1 MNFFKQNCC
10 LKAFQNVNKAIA
22 VGLEM
27 YVALVCYIAKVQTT
41 LVTLIGGACLQPP
54 AMTLAEE
61 LAFASAARK
70 RLQQASW

>member
-1 MNFFKQNCC
+1 
-10 LKAFQNVNKAIA
+10 
-22 VGLEM
+22 M

-41 LVTLIGGACLQPP
+41 LVTLIGGACLQLP

-70 RLQQASW
+70 RPQQASW